1 MNHLVAVAAS
11 VVLCSACGHMGATP
25 RPLYDGPT
33 RTAQEVAVLSGPV
46 AKVDGV
52 DVSEQGAVF
61 TLLPGCH
68 VVTLQSRIGEGGV
81 SGAWSADVR
90 KQVYAFRM
98 KAGNSYVIEVRLLPG
113 NHSVGTANVGSVKIL
128 AIEQDSG
135 GKKLASLAPARGRA
149 DVEACQAWAA
159 ATYGQPE
166 PGSETD
172 EPERAPQQAG
182 EEPAAATGATRAG
195 TAGPAGDGP
204 SDELQGP

>member
-1 MNHLVAVAAS
+1 
-11 VVLCSACGHMGATP
+11 MGATP

-33 RTAQEVAVLSGPV
+33 RTAQEVAMLSGPV

-61 TLLPGCH
+61 ALLPGCH

-98 KAGNSYVIEVRLLPG
+98 KAGNSYSIDVRLLPG

-128 AIEQDSG
+128 AIEQDG
-135 GKKLASLAPARGRA
+135 RGKKIGTLAPARGRA
-149 DVEACQAWAA
+149 DIEACHAWAA
-159 ATYGQPE
+159 DAYGQA
-166 PGSETD
+166 
-172 EPERAPQQAG
+172 EPEGETSPAEPKESGDVSAAPASTG
-182 EEPAAATGATRAG
+182 KGATGAA
-195 TAGPAGDGP
+195 AESGDAQ
-204 SDELQGP
+204 SDEPPGP